1 MVVNHA
7 VTVVGYGTDL
17 TGVDYWI
24 VRNSWGPSWGDNGYI
39 LMARNMK
46 NNCFIASY
54 ATYPKL

>member
-1 MVVNHA
+1 MAVNHA

-17 TGVDYWI
+17 TGADYWI
-24 VRNSWGPSWGDNGYI
+24 VRNSWGPSWGEDGYI